1 MCDERREEKENK
13 NTSPDRSIT
22 SGAGHMLKQV
32 LGELLRLEGVSAVV
46 VVGRDGFVIES
57 VHNGKIDAE
66 ALAAMA
72 SAGMGALEAMGAELG
87 KGRAMQV
94 LVELEDGPVLLS
106 PVSDTEL
113 IAIVGEKNLN
123 VGRIRYELKKSRE
136 RVVAAL

>member
-1 MCDERREEKENK
+1 
-13 NTSPDRSIT
+13 
-22 SGAGHMLKQV
+22 MLKQV